1 MITVVLQS
9 ILACMFAISVAMKLL
24 RTKSMV
30 QHWNEYRYPMWFM
43 NVIALLELAG
53 IAGIVAAFWVPSV
66 MPYAAGLLAVLMVG
80 AIQAHLIRA
89 KHRPAMAI
97 NALAMLTISVVLIFS

>member
-1 MITVVLQS
+1 MMTIVLQS
-9 ILACMFAISVAMKLL
+9 ILACMFSISVAMKLL

-30 QHWNEYRYPMWFM
+30 RHWNEYRYPVWFM

-53 IAGIVAAFWVPSV
+53 IAGIVTAFWVPSIR
-66 MPYAAGLLAVLMVG
+66 PYAAGLHAVLMVG

-89 KHRPAMAI
+89 KHRPVMAI
-97 NALAMLTISVVLIFS
+97 NALAMLAISVVLIFS

>member
-1 MITVVLQS
+1 MVTIVLQS
-9 ILACMFAISVAMKLL
+9 ILAFMFAFSAAIKLL

-53 IAGIVAAFWVPSV
+53 IAGMIAAFWIPGV
-66 MPYAAGLLAVLMVG
+66 MPYAAALLAILMGG
-80 AIQAHLIRA
+80 AIHAHLVRA
-89 KHRPAMAI
+89 KHHPMMAI
-97 NALAMLTISVVLIFS
+97 NALAMLAISVILILS